1 MTLHAAVCNAW
12 HRLATPASVT
22 WLSLRSSSVTLHASV
37 CNAWHRLATPVSAI
51 WFLLRSSSVTLHAA
65 VCNARHRLATPASV
79 IWFLPRSSLV
89 TWHAAVCNARH
100 RLETPASVIWL
111 SRRLS
116 SVTWHAAV
124 CNAWQRLATPASM
137 IWFSL
142 RSSLV
147 TWHAAVCNAWHRL
160 TTLASVILFPRR
172 DSLITLVNGN
182 DSAIVATHSSAIKQ
196 ELKSREVTVQSSFFS
211 ILHICL
217 NPVCVI
223 WQSKRYNITGAL
235 LDWCEDV
242 WLLSAITPAH
252 GTTRLKRF
260 GRLPN
265 RVWDCWNVS
274 WFISSCSSAFNVLM
288 TSNRKDIAIQ
298 SSSLNSMVEWR

>member
-79 IWFLPRSSLV
+79 IW
-89 TWHAAVCNARH
+89 
-100 RLETPASVIWL
+100 L

-137 IWFSL
+137 IWLSL

-196 ELKSREVTVQSSFFS
+196 ELKSRKVTVQSSFFS
-211 ILHICL
+211 TLHICL

-223 WQSKRYNITGAL
+223 WQSKRYNSSGAL

-242 WLLSAITPAH
+242 WLLSAVPSAH

-265 RVWDCWNVS
+265 SLWDCWNVS
-274 WFISSCSSAFNVLM
+274 WFISSCSSAFNVL
-288 TSNRKDIAIQ
+288 TISNRKDIAIQ
-298 SSSLNSMVEWR
+298 SSPSNSMVEWRSKSWL